1 MSKQNKMNSRQPTNI
16 GKYFMDINETLK
28 QQQTNDN
35 DKQST
40 RLIQECDTFIDS
52 YNNYSN
58 QNMNLRS
65 SLSLMAL
72 LAIIMMIM
80 TMSVSATL
88 PPSSSYHH
96 QKQQQADILDPLML
110 VPLSSSSSLQPSS
123 SSSSSSISNNN
134 NNNEQRST
142 DDSGLLHLNMPHKL
156 SSSPMNIRFGQKE
169 NEQIMNPDELHDDD
183 VQQQSMNDLLYP
195 IDYYYDINNNNDGM
209 INDDQGL
216 GSIIMDHPSSLV
228 DYYLE
233 QQQQPISEYYNQWEK
248 RNQWNK
254 FNGKLI
260 D

>member
-1 MSKQNKMNSRQPTNI
+1 MSSQTGWFMFVRRSLIGSGGGTCCHHNHYHYRNRYYQN
-16 GKYFMDINETLK
+16 
-28 QQQTNDN
+28 
-35 DKQST
+35 
-40 RLIQECDTFIDS
+40 
-52 YNNYSN
+52 NNW
-58 QNMNLRS
+58 
-65 SLSLMAL
+65 
-72 LAIIMMIM
+72 I
-80 TMSVSATL
+80 
-88 PPSSSYHH
+88 
-96 QKQQQADILDPLML
+96 
-110 VPLSSSSSLQPSS
+110 
-123 SSSSSSISNNN
+123 SISSNKQPDSI
-134 NNNEQRST
+134 EYSQKHESDSLIIQR
-142 DDSGLLHLNMPHKL
+142 HKL